1 MPTVAEIAA
10 YLEAFAPTRSAAD
23 WDNVGLL
30 LGDPAGTVQK
40 VMACLTITPDVA
52 EEAVAEGV
60 SLIVSHHPILFH
72 GAKQLTAERGDGRVV
87 LPLARAG
94 VAVYSAHTAFD
105 NCQGGVNDIL
115 CRRLG
120 VRNTQP
126 LRAREGPRGYKL
138 AVYVP
143 GSDLGRVSDAL
154 FAAGAGVIGKYEQC
168 SFRVAGKGTFFG
180 TEETNPAVG
189 QKGRR
194 EEADEWRL
202 EVVVPEAKLTAA
214 VLAVRKAHSYEEPAF
229 DVYPLKAG
237 PGGGEGRVGELA
249 EPTTLGELANR
260 AKAELT
266 AAAVQVV
273 GDLSRSVRRVAVA
286 CGAAG
291 EFLSDSVQSKA
302 DVFVTGEMRFHD
314 ALAARAAGVGV
325 ILPGHYAT
333 ERPAVEELAAKLAG
347 DWPGVITWASRREL
361 DPLGGIELG

>member
-10 YLEAFAPTRSAAD
+10 HLEAFAPTQTAAD

-30 LGDPAGTVQK
+30 LGDPAAPVGRLMT
-40 VMACLTITPDVA
+40 CLTITPDVA

-60 SLIVSHHPILFH
+60 NLIVSHHPILFR
-72 GAKQLTAERGDGRVV
+72 GAKQLTAGRGDGRVV

-94 VAVYSAHTAFD
+94 VAVYSPHTAFD

-120 VRNTQP
+120 VGNAEP
-126 LRAREGPRGYKL
+126 LRPRDGPRGYKL

-143 GSDLGRVSDAL
+143 DSDLGKVSDAL
-154 FAAGAGVIGKYEQC
+154 FETGAGVIGKYEQC
-168 SFRVAGKGTFFG
+168 GFRVAGKGTFFG
-180 TEETNPAVG
+180 TDETNPAVG

-194 EEADEWRL
+194 EEVDEWRL

-214 VLAVRKAHSYEEPAF
+214 VLAMRKAHSYEEPAF
-229 DVYPLKAG
+229 DIYQLKAG
-237 PGGGEGRVGELA
+237 LSGGEGRVGELA
-249 EPTTLGELANR
+249 GPTTLGELANR
-260 AKAELT
+260 AKAELNAT
-266 AAAVQVV
+266 AVQVV

-291 EFLSDSVQSKA
+291 EFLSDSIRSKA

-314 ALAARAAGVGV
+314 ALAARTAGVGV

-333 ERPAVEELAAKLAG
+333 ERPAVEELAAKLAA
-347 DWPGVITWASRREL
+347 DWPGVTTWASRRER
-361 DPLGGIELG
+361 DPLGTAKLN